1 MTTENQVRAIVDEWT
16 LAVRNEDLN
25 AVLKNHDPAIVM
37 FDLPYPLQSK
47 GIDEYKKTWD
57 LFFSW
62 SKHSGVFDVVEME
75 VMANEQL
82 AFCYGLM
89 RCAGKSKEGKNE
101 EFTFRLTIGL
111 VKKDGQ
117 WLICH
122 EHHSLPAP

>member
-1 MTTENQVRAIVDEWT
+1 MTTENQVRVTVDEWT
-16 LAVRNEDLN
+16 LAVRNEDIN
-25 AVLKNHDPAIVM
+25 GVLKNHDPNIVM

-47 GIDEYKKTWD
+47 GMEEYKKTWE

-62 SKHSGVFDVVEME
+62 SKQSRVFDIVEME
-75 VMANEQL
+75 IKANEHL

-89 RCAGKSKEGKNE
+89 RCAGKSKGGNKE
-101 EFTFRLTIGL
+101 EFTFRLTLGL
-111 VKKDGQ
+111 VKKNGQ

>member
-1 MTTENQVRAIVDEWT
+1 MTTEEQVRATIDEWT
-16 LAVRNEDLN
+16 LAVRNEDFGG
-25 AVLKNHDPAIVM
+25 VLKNHDPNIVM

-47 GIDEYKKTWD
+47 GIDEYKKTWE

-62 SKHSGVFDVVEME
+62 SKQSRVFDIVEME
-75 VMANEQL
+75 IKANEHL

-89 RCAGKSKEGKNE
+89 RCAGTSKESNRE
-101 EFTFRLTIGL
+101 EFTFRLTLGL
-111 VKKDGQ
+111 VKKNGQ